1 MSVPRTTSLAVAAT
15 SLTVAATSTTTATA
29 TTTTTGATDFG
40 DAPVTVRLRRR
51 HSYRRGECGHVMLAV
66 RGRSRD
72 NYHRW
77 PQRPCRRRHVSRRDH
92 VDDNSINRYTPVWV
106 VRSSV
111 KIAHATETLA
121 ETDETPARVQND

>member
-15 SLTVAATSTTTATA
+15 STTTATA
-29 TTTTTGATDFG
+29 TTTTGATDFG
-40 DAPVTVRLRRR
+40 DAPVSARLRRR
-51 HSYRRGECGHVMLAV
+51 HSYRRGECGHVMPAV

-72 NYHRW
+72 NNHRW
-77 PQRPCRRRHVSRRDH
+77 PQRPCRRRHVSRRNH

-111 KIAHATETLA
+111 EIAHATETLA
-121 ETDETPARVQND
+121 ETDQTPARVQND